1 MRRFGSRRSGV
12 RHGHRGHGCAHLSNT
27 QATAAHDVLWFGT
40 AHPRGGLYEAAAG
53 MYYRGQHSCRLIF
66 FLCTVLHA
74 FVSASPRRT
83 SRLGGGDAK
92 RTVVTTTASCV
103 QGLDLSHDKFIDL
116 CILCGCDYT
125 GSIKGIGPKKALAL
139 VRQVRDQLC

>member
-1 MRRFGSRRSGV
+1 M
-12 RHGHRGHGCAHLSNT
+12 
-27 QATAAHDVLWFGT
+27 
-40 AHPRGGLYEAAAG
+40 
-53 MYYRGQHSCRLIF
+53 
-66 FLCTVLHA
+66 HA

-83 SRLGGGDAK
+83 SRLDGDDAM
-92 RTVVTTTASCV
+92 RTVVATTASCV

-139 VRQVRDQLC
+139 IRQVSDQLC

>member
-1 MRRFGSRRSGV
+1 MRRFGSRRSSV
-12 RHGHRGHGCAHLSNT
+12 RHSHRGHGCAHLSDT

-40 AHPRGGLYEAAAG
+40 AHPRGGLYEAATG
-53 MYYRGQHSCRLIF
+53 MYHREHHFLGSF
-66 FLCTVLHA
+66 FFINSLE
-74 FVSASPRRT
+74 RRQNAHHL
-83 SRLGGGDAK
+83 SGGDAK
-92 RTVVTTTASCV
+92 RAVGTTAVSCA

-139 VRQVRDQLC
+139 IRQVSDQLC